1 MSMILDTKIFVWGS
15 QYWLHFHL
23 CFTMILFYKMRW
35 MLIQNVAFT
44 LLENM
49 IKVHYKMVWFFISK
63 CNSLI
68 TKWGSHQKM
77 RHSYSKCDIYY
88 KMWRFLQNTLLLKG
102 ISVFHERQWFHRVW
116 TQIKKMSKA
125 ELITTEICSIKKHMQ
140 KNQILS
146 GLRGYSLNCFVEL
159 INWLVSVWLQIG
171 F

>member
-1 MSMILDTKIFVWGS
+1 MEGTKVYSVQSEISKLLLSLRSGRGTVIDLTSKDKELRGIGQRMSMVLDTKISVWGS
-15 QYWLHFHL
+15 QYCLHFHL
-23 CFTMILFYKMRW
+23 CFTMILFYKMRR

-44 LLENM
+44 LLQNM

-102 ISVFHERQWFHRVW
+102 ISVFHGR
-116 TQIKKMSKA
+116 
-125 ELITTEICSIKKHMQ
+125 
-140 KNQILS
+140 
-146 GLRGYSLNCFVEL
+146 
-159 INWLVSVWLQIG
+159 
-171 F
+171 